1 MKHTVP
7 DCIKFKKLCRRLY
20 PDMDKDMR
28 HVLVTGHL
36 ELLWHST
43 QSNAPAGDIGRYSDE
58 EIAIEVRWPEE
69 PERLISALVECGWI
83 DPCTEH
89 RFVIHDWADHCP
101 NWVKGSLKRH
111 GKPLVSAKEPPKEV
125 PKEVPKEPAKEG
137 ANSSLPSTYLSTL
150 PPNVTKPNVTK
161 PNQTKQ
167 SKKRVKRAVPPT
179 LEEVEEFCKERGN
192 SVDPEHF
199 VDHYTENGWVQANG
213 NKIRD
218 WRAAV
223 RTWEK
228 NGFSKPLAAGINGK
242 KQELDF

>member
-28 HVLVTGHL
+28 HVLVVGHL

-58 EIAIEVRWPEE
+58 EIAIEVRWSEE

-83 DPCTEH
+83 DPCSEH
-89 RFVIHDWADHCP
+89 RFVIHDWSDHCP

-111 GKPLVSAKEPPKEV
+111 GKPLVSAKEPT
-125 PKEVPKEPAKEG
+125 KEPTREPTKETP
-137 ANSSLPSTYLSTL
+137 NSSVPGTHLSTL

-161 PNQTKQ
+161 PNQTKRR
-167 SKKRVKRAVPPT
+167 KERVKRAMPPT
-179 LEEVEEFCKERGN
+179 LEEVKEYC
-192 SVDPEHF
+192 SEKSSSIDPEQF
-199 VDHYTENGWVQANG
+199 VDHYTANGWVQANG

-218 WRAAV
+218 WKAAV
-223 RTWEK
+223 RTWER
-228 NGFSKPLAAGINGK
+228 NGFASGAKNAN
-242 KQELDF
+242 KQELKF